1 MKPQLTG
8 KAGISEEERL
18 RKGWRRKQGI
28 RKSIRIRRGGGNGWE
43 LRRKQDDT
51 NHLGNQIEE
60 AARRDG
66 EGSPW
71 SNLDLDEHQTGGIHQ
86 IRHICQQ
93 VDTCQDGH
101 RQPSVPATHCIGLY
115 ITTRAAWIH

>member
-8 KAGISEEERL
+8 KTGISEEERL
-18 RKGWRRKQGI
+18 RKEWRRKQGI
-28 RKSIRIRRGGGNGWE
+28 RKSIRIRRVGGNGWKM
-43 LRRKQDDT
+43 RRKQDDT

-60 AARRDG
+60 ATRRDG
-66 EGSPW
+66 EGSPL
-71 SNLDLDEHQTGGIHQ
+71 SNLDLDKHQTGGIHQ

-101 RQPSVPATHCIGLY
+101 RQPSVPATHFIGLY